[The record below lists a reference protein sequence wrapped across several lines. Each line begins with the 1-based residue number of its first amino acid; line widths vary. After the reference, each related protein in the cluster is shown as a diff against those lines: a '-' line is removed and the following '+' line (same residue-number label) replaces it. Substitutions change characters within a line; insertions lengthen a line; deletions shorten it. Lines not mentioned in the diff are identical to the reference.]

1 MMKHKI
7 GMFATLIG
15 ILLLIRPNFDIR
27 DFVEASSYLL
37 VRYWPIILIA
47 FGVFL
52 QSSNKTKRKRR

>member
-1 MMKHKI
+1 MKHKI